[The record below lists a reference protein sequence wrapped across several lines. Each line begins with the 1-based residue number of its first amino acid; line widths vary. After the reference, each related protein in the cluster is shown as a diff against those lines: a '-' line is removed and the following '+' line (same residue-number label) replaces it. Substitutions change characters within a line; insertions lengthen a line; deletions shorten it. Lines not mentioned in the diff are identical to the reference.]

1 MPAVG
6 FRAPRRG
13 GRERARTEQPM
24 PTTAEREAAVF
35 MMSAGRLPLTL
46 VRGEGTKVWDDE
58 GNEYL
63 DFVAGIAS
71 DALGHSHPAVVGAAR
86 EQIGTLTH
94 VSNYFYTLPQLDLA
108 ERVLRLSGM
117 HRIFFVNSGA
127 EATEGAIK
135 IGRKWGRTR
144 RDGATEIIATTESF
158 HGRTLASV
166 SATGTPRY
174 SEPFGPVEGFRH
186 VPFNDADA
194 VRAAVGPQ
202 TAAVLVEPLQ
212 GEGGVNVADP
222 GYLRALREICDEHDL
237 LLMLD
242 EVQTGIG
249 RTGKM
254 FAFQHEGVTPD
265 VMALAKGLGSGVP
278 IGAIVASERGDILEP
293 GDHGSTFGGQPFTT
307 AVADAV
313 VRTVEEE
320 DLPAKAAERGAQLLD
335 GIRGLQDTHGVID
348 SARGMGLL
356 CAVQFNSDIGPALV
370 AACRER
376 GLICNVVKPNVL
388 RLVPPLT
395 VSADEIDAAVGIIGD
410 ALASLD

>member
-1 MPAVG
+1 
-6 FRAPRRG
+6 
-13 GRERARTEQPM
+13 M
-24 PTTAEREAAVF
+24 PTTAERESAVF
-35 MMSAGRLPLTL
+35 MMSAGRLPVTL
-46 VRGEGTKVWDDE
+46 VRGEGTRVWDEE
-58 GNEYL
+58 GASYL

-71 DALGHSHPAVVGAAR
+71 DSLGHCHPVIVDAIKSQG
-86 EQIGTLTH
+86 ETLLH

-108 ERVLRLSGM
+108 DAVLEASGM
-117 HRIFFVNSGA
+117 SRIFFCNSGA

-135 IGRKWGRTR
+135 IGRKWGMTR
-144 RDGATEIIATTESF
+144 KEGAYEIITMEQSF

-174 SEPFGPVEGFRH
+174 SEPFRRVDGFRH
-186 VPFNDADA
+186 VPFNDVAA

-202 TAAVLVEPLQ
+202 TAAILVEPLQ

-222 GYLRALREICDEHDL
+222 GYLAALREICDEHDL

-254 FAFQHEGVTPD
+254 FAWQHEDVQPD

-278 IGAIVASERGDILEP
+278 IGAVVANERGDILEP
-293 GDHGSTFGGQPFTT
+293 GDHGTTFGGQPFTC
-307 AVADAV
+307 AVANAT
-313 VRTVEEE
+313 VRHILAEGIPAQAAAKGEALMN
-320 DLPAKAAERGAQLLD
+320 DLRA
-335 GIRGLQDTHGVID
+335 LQDRHPTISEV
-348 SARGMGLL
+348 RGQGLL
-356 CAVQFNSDIGPALV
+356 VAIEFSAEIGPALV

-376 GLICNVVKPNVL
+376 GLLCNVVKPNTL

-395 VSADEIDAAVGIIGD
+395 VSEDELAEAVGIINA
-410 ALASLD
+410 ALAAVSD

>member
-1 MPAVG
+1 
-6 FRAPRRG
+6 
-13 GRERARTEQPM
+13 M
-24 PTTAEREAAVF
+24 PTTAERESAVF
-35 MMSAGRLPLTL
+35 MMSAGRLPVTL
-46 VRGEGTKVWDDE
+46 VRGEGTRVWDED
-58 GNEYL
+58 GADYL

-71 DALGHSHPAVVGAAR
+71 DSLGHCHPVIVDAIKSQG
-86 EQIGTLTH
+86 ETLLH

-108 ERVLRLSGM
+108 DAVLEASGM
-117 HRIFFVNSGA
+117 SRIFFCNSGA

-135 IGRKWGRTR
+135 IGRKWGMTR
-144 RDGATEIIATTESF
+144 KEGAYEIITMEQSF

-174 SEPFGPVEGFRH
+174 SEPFRRVDGFRH
-186 VPFNDADA
+186 VPFNDIDA

-202 TAAVLVEPLQ
+202 TAAILVEPLQ

-222 GYLRALREICDEHDL
+222 GYLAALREICDDHNL

-254 FAFQHEGVTPD
+254 FAWQHEDVQPD

-278 IGAIVASERGDILEP
+278 IGAIVANERGDILEP
-293 GDHGSTFGGQPFTT
+293 GDHGTTFGGQPFTC
-307 AVADAV
+307 AVANAT
-313 VRTVEEE
+313 VRHI
-320 DLPAKAAERGAQLLD
+320 LAERIPEQAAAKGEALMNDLCA
-335 GIRGLQDTHGVID
+335 LQDRHPTISEV
-348 SARGMGLL
+348 RGQGLL
-356 CAVQFNSDIGPALV
+356 VAIEFSTDLGPALV

-376 GLICNVVKPNVL
+376 GLLCNVVKPNTL

-395 VSADEIDAAVGIIGD
+395 VSDDELAEAVGIID
-410 ALASLD
+410 AALAAVSD

>member
-1 MPAVG
+1 
-6 FRAPRRG
+6 
-13 GRERARTEQPM
+13 M
-24 PTTAEREAAVF
+24 PTTAERESAVF
-35 MMSAGRLPLTL
+35 MMSAGRLPVTL
-46 VRGEGTKVWDDE
+46 VRGEGTRVWDED
-58 GNEYL
+58 GADYL

-71 DALGHSHPAVVGAAR
+71 DSLGHCHPVIVDAIKSQG
-86 EQIGTLTH
+86 ETLLH

-108 ERVLRLSGM
+108 DAVLEASGM
-117 HRIFFVNSGA
+117 SRIFFCNSGA

-135 IGRKWGRTR
+135 IGRKWGMTR
-144 RDGATEIIATTESF
+144 KEGAYEIITMEQSF

-174 SEPFGPVEGFRH
+174 SEPFRRVDGFRH
-186 VPFNDADA
+186 VPFNDIDA

-202 TAAVLVEPLQ
+202 TAAILVEPLQ

-222 GYLRALREICDEHDL
+222 GYLAALREICDEHNL

-254 FAFQHEGVTPD
+254 FAWQHEDVQPD

-278 IGAIVASERGDILEP
+278 IGAIVANERGDILEP
-293 GDHGSTFGGQPFTT
+293 GDHGTTFGGQPFTC
-307 AVADAV
+307 AVANAT
-313 VRTVEEE
+313 VRHILAEGIPEQAAAKGE
-320 DLPAKAAERGAQLLD
+320 ALMNDLRA
-335 GIRGLQDTHGVID
+335 LQDRHPAISEV
-348 SARGMGLL
+348 RGQGLL
-356 CAVQFNSDIGPALV
+356 VAIEFSAELGPALV

-376 GLICNVVKPNVL
+376 GLLCNVVKPNTL

-395 VSADEIDAAVGIIGD
+395 VSDDELAEAVGIID
-410 ALASLD
+410 AALAAVSD

>member
-1 MPAVG
+1 
-6 FRAPRRG
+6 
-13 GRERARTEQPM
+13 M
-24 PTTAEREAAVF
+24 PTTAERESAVF
-35 MMSAGRLPLTL
+35 MMSAGRLPVTL
-46 VRGEGTKVWDDE
+46 VRGEGTRVWDED
-58 GNEYL
+58 GADYL

-71 DALGHSHPAVVGAAR
+71 DSLGHCHPVIVDAIKSQG
-86 EQIGTLTH
+86 ETLLH

-108 ERVLRLSGM
+108 DAVLEASGM
-117 HRIFFVNSGA
+117 SRIFFCNSGA

-135 IGRKWGRTR
+135 IGRKWGMTR
-144 RDGATEIIATTESF
+144 KEGAYEIITMEQSF

-174 SEPFGPVEGFRH
+174 SEPFRRVDGFRH
-186 VPFNDADA
+186 VPFNDIDA

-202 TAAVLVEPLQ
+202 TAAILVEPLQ

-222 GYLRALREICDEHDL
+222 GYLAALREICDEHNL

-254 FAFQHEGVTPD
+254 FAWQHEDVQPD

-278 IGAIVASERGDILEP
+278 IGAVVANERGDILEP
-293 GDHGSTFGGQPFTT
+293 GDHGTTFGGQPFTC
-307 AVADAV
+307 AVANAT
-313 VRTVEEE
+313 VRHI
-320 DLPAKAAERGAQLLD
+320 LAERIPEQAAAKGEALMNDL
-335 GIRGLQDTHGVID
+335 RALQDRHPAISEV
-348 SARGMGLL
+348 RGQGLL
-356 CAVQFNSDIGPALV
+356 VAIEFSAELGPALV

-376 GLICNVVKPNVL
+376 RLLCNVVKPNTL

-395 VSADEIDAAVGIIGD
+395 VSDDELAEAVGIID
-410 ALASLD
+410 AALAAVSD

>member
-1 MPAVG
+1 
-6 FRAPRRG
+6 
-13 GRERARTEQPM
+13 M
-24 PTTAEREAAVF
+24 PTTAERESAVF
-35 MMSAGRLPLTL
+35 MMSAGRLPVTL
-46 VRGEGTKVWDDE
+46 VRGEGTRVWDED
-58 GNEYL
+58 GASYL

-71 DALGHSHPAVVGAAR
+71 DSLGHCHPVIVDAIKSQG
-86 EQIGTLTH
+86 ETLLH

-108 ERVLRLSGM
+108 DAVLEASGM
-117 HRIFFVNSGA
+117 SRIFFCNSGA

-135 IGRKWGRTR
+135 IGRKWGMTR
-144 RDGATEIIATTESF
+144 KEGAYEIITMEQSF

-174 SEPFGPVEGFRH
+174 SEPFRRVDGFRH
-186 VPFNDADA
+186 VPFNDIDA

-202 TAAVLVEPLQ
+202 TAAILVEPLQ

-222 GYLRALREICDEHDL
+222 GYLAALREICDEHNL

-254 FAFQHEGVTPD
+254 FAWQHEDVQPD

-278 IGAIVASERGDILEP
+278 IGAIVANERGDILEP
-293 GDHGSTFGGQPFTT
+293 GDHGTTFGGQPFTC
-307 AVADAV
+307 AVANAT
-313 VRTVEEE
+313 VRHI
-320 DLPAKAAERGAQLLD
+320 LAERIPEQAAAKGEALMNDL
-335 GIRGLQDTHGVID
+335 RALQDRHPTISEV
-348 SARGMGLL
+348 RGQGLL
-356 CAVQFNSDIGPALV
+356 VAIEFSAELGPALV

-376 GLICNVVKPNVL
+376 GLLCNVVKPNTL

-395 VSADEIDAAVGIIGD
+395 VSDDELAEAVGIID
-410 ALASLD
+410 AALAAVSD

>member
-1 MPAVG
+1 
-6 FRAPRRG
+6 
-13 GRERARTEQPM
+13 M

-117 HRIFFVNSGA
+117 SRIFFVNSGA

-265 VMALAKGLGSGVP
+265 VMALAKG
-278 IGAIVASERGDILEP
+278 
-293 GDHGSTFGGQPFTT
+293 
-307 AVADAV
+307 
-313 VRTVEEE
+313 
-320 DLPAKAAERGAQLLD
+320 
-335 GIRGLQDTHGVID
+335 D
-348 SARGMGLL
+348 S
-356 CAVQFNSDIGPALV
+356 
-370 AACRER
+370 
-376 GLICNVVKPNVL
+376 
-388 RLVPPLT
+388 
-395 VSADEIDAAVGIIGD
+395 SAYMT
-410 ALASLD
+410 LS

>member
-1 MPAVG
+1 
-6 FRAPRRG
+6 
-13 GRERARTEQPM
+13 M
-24 PTTAEREAAVF
+24 PTTAERESAVF
-35 MMSAGRLPLTL
+35 MMSAGRLPVTL
-46 VRGEGTKVWDDE
+46 VRGEGTRVWDEE
-58 GNEYL
+58 GDSYL

-71 DALGHSHPAVVGAAR
+71 DSLGHCHPVIVDAIKSQG
-86 EQIGTLTH
+86 ETLLH

-108 ERVLRLSGM
+108 DAVLDASGM
-117 HRIFFVNSGA
+117 SRIFFCNSGA

-135 IGRKWGRTR
+135 IGRKWGMTR
-144 RDGATEIIATTESF
+144 KEGAYEIITMEQSF

-174 SEPFGPVEGFRH
+174 SEPFRRVDGFRH
-186 VPFNDADA
+186 VPFNDVDA

-202 TAAVLVEPLQ
+202 TAAILVEPLQ

-222 GYLRALREICDEHDL
+222 GYLAALREICDEHDL

-254 FAFQHEGVTPD
+254 FAWQHEDVQPD

-278 IGAIVASERGDILEP
+278 IGAVVANERGDILEP
-293 GDHGSTFGGQPFTT
+293 GDHGTTFGGQPFTC
-307 AVADAV
+307 AVANAT
-313 VRTVEEE
+313 VRHILAEGIPEQAAAKGE
-320 DLPAKAAERGAQLLD
+320 ALMNDLRA
-335 GIRGLQDTHGVID
+335 LQDRHPTVNEV
-348 SARGMGLL
+348 RGQGLL
-356 CAVQFNSDIGPALV
+356 VAIEFSAEIGPALV

-376 GLICNVVKPNVL
+376 GLLCNVVKPNTL

-395 VSADEIDAAVGIIGD
+395 VSEDELAEAVGIID
-410 ALASLD
+410 AALAAVSD

>member
-1 MPAVG
+1 
-6 FRAPRRG
+6 
-13 GRERARTEQPM
+13 M
-24 PTTAEREAAVF
+24 PTTAERESAVF
-35 MMSAGRLPLTL
+35 MMSAGRLPVTL
-46 VRGEGTKVWDDE
+46 VRGEGTRVWDEE
-58 GNEYL
+58 GTSYL

-71 DALGHSHPAVVGAAR
+71 DSLGHCHPVIVDAIKSQG
-86 EQIGTLTH
+86 ETLLH

-108 ERVLRLSGM
+108 DAVLEASGM
-117 HRIFFVNSGA
+117 SRIFFCNSGA

-135 IGRKWGRTR
+135 IGRKWGMSRKE
-144 RDGATEIIATTESF
+144 GAYEIITMEQSF

-174 SEPFGPVEGFRH
+174 SEPFRRVDGFRH
-186 VPFNDADA
+186 VPFNDVAA

-202 TAAVLVEPLQ
+202 TAAILVEPLQ

-222 GYLRALREICDEHDL
+222 GYLAALREICDEHDL

-254 FAFQHEGVTPD
+254 FAWQHEDVQPD

-278 IGAIVASERGDILEP
+278 IGAVVANERGDILEP
-293 GDHGSTFGGQPFTT
+293 GDHGTTFGGQPFTC
-307 AVADAV
+307 AVANAT
-313 VRTVEEE
+313 VRHILAEGIPEQAAAKGE
-320 DLPAKAAERGAQLLD
+320 ALMNDLRA
-335 GIRGLQDTHGVID
+335 LQDRHPTINEV
-348 SARGMGLL
+348 RGQGLL
-356 CAVQFNSDIGPALV
+356 VAIEFSAEIGPALV

-376 GLICNVVKPNVL
+376 GLLCNVVKPNTL

-395 VSADEIDAAVGIIGD
+395 VSEDELAEAVGIID
-410 ALASLD
+410 AALAAVSD

>member
-1 MPAVG
+1 
-6 FRAPRRG
+6 
-13 GRERARTEQPM
+13 M
-24 PTTAEREAAVF
+24 PTTAERESAVF
-35 MMSAGRLPLTL
+35 MMSAGRLPVTL
-46 VRGEGTKVWDDE
+46 VRGEGTRVWDEE
-58 GNEYL
+58 GNSYL

-71 DALGHSHPAVVGAAR
+71 DSLGHCHPVIVDAIKSQG
-86 EQIGTLTH
+86 ETLLH

-108 ERVLRLSGM
+108 DAVLEASGM
-117 HRIFFVNSGA
+117 SRIFFCNSGA

-135 IGRKWGRTR
+135 IGRKWGMTR
-144 RDGATEIIATTESF
+144 KEGAYEIITMEQSF

-174 SEPFGPVEGFRH
+174 SEPFRRVDGFRH
-186 VPFNDADA
+186 VPFNDLAA

-202 TAAVLVEPLQ
+202 TAAILVEPLQ

-222 GYLRALREICDEHDL
+222 GYLAALREICDEHDL

-254 FAFQHEGVTPD
+254 FAWQHEDVQPD

-278 IGAIVASERGDILEP
+278 IGAVVANERGDILEP
-293 GDHGSTFGGQPFTT
+293 GDHGTTFGGQPFTC
-307 AVADAV
+307 AVANAT
-313 VRTVEEE
+313 VRHILAEGIPEQAAAKGETLMN
-320 DLPAKAAERGAQLLD
+320 DLRA
-335 GIRGLQDTHGVID
+335 LQDRHPAINEV
-348 SARGMGLL
+348 RGQGLL
-356 CAVQFNSDIGPALV
+356 LAIEFSAELGPALV

-376 GLICNVVKPNVL
+376 GLLCNVVKPNTL

-395 VSADEIDAAVGIIGD
+395 VSEDELAEAVGIID
-410 ALASLD
+410 AALAAVSD

>member
-1 MPAVG
+1 
-6 FRAPRRG
+6 
-13 GRERARTEQPM
+13 M

-35 MMSAGRLPLTL
+35 MMSAGRLPVTL

-71 DALGHSHPAVVGAAR
+71 DALGHSHPAVVEAAR

-127 EATEGAIK
+127 EATEAAIK

-144 RDGATEIIATTESF
+144 KNGATEIIAAHESF

-174 SEPFGPVEGFRH
+174 SEPFGPVAGFRH
-186 VPFNDADA
+186 VPFNDVEA
-194 VRAAVGPQ
+194 VRAAAGPE

-222 GYLRALREICDEHDL
+222 GYLRALREICDEQDM

-254 FAFQHEGVTPD
+254 FAFQHEGAMPD

-278 IGAIVASERGDILEP
+278 VGAVVASERGDILEP

-307 AVADAV
+307 AVANAV

-320 DLPAKAAERGAQLLD
+320 DLAGAAERRGAQLMD
-335 GIRGLQDTHGVID
+335 GLRGLQDTHGAIAEV
-348 SARGMGLL
+348 RGQGLL
-356 CAVQFNSDIGPALV
+356 VAVRFTGEIGPALV
-370 AACRER
+370 AAARER
-376 GLICNVVKPNVL
+376 GLLCNVVKPDVL

-395 VSADEIDAAVGIIGD
+395 VSEDEIDAAIGIIGD
-410 ALASLD
+410 ALAEIG

>member
-1 MPAVG
+1 
-6 FRAPRRG
+6 
-13 GRERARTEQPM
+13 M
-24 PTTAEREAAVF
+24 PTTAERESAVF
-35 MMSAGRLPLTL
+35 MMSAGRLPVTL
-46 VRGEGTKVWDDE
+46 VRGEGTRVWDEE
-58 GNEYL
+58 GASYL

-71 DALGHSHPAVVGAAR
+71 DSLGHCHPVIVDAIKSQG
-86 EQIGTLTH
+86 ETLLH

-108 ERVLRLSGM
+108 DAVLEASGM
-117 HRIFFVNSGA
+117 SRIFFCNSGA

-135 IGRKWGRTR
+135 IGRKWGMTR
-144 RDGATEIIATTESF
+144 KEGAYEIITMEQSF

-174 SEPFGPVEGFRH
+174 SEPFRRVDGFRH
-186 VPFNDADA
+186 VPFNDVAA

-202 TAAVLVEPLQ
+202 TAAILVEPLQ

-222 GYLRALREICDEHDL
+222 GYLAALREICDEHNL

-254 FAFQHEGVTPD
+254 FAWQHEDVQPD

-278 IGAIVASERGDILEP
+278 IGAVVANERGDILEP
-293 GDHGSTFGGQPFTT
+293 GDHGTTFGGQPFTC
-307 AVADAV
+307 AVANAT
-313 VRTVEEE
+313 VRHILAEGIPEQAAAKGE
-320 DLPAKAAERGAQLLD
+320 ALMNDLRA
-335 GIRGLQDTHGVID
+335 LQDRHPTINEV
-348 SARGMGLL
+348 RGQGLL
-356 CAVQFNSDIGPALV
+356 VAIEFSAEIGPALV

-376 GLICNVVKPNVL
+376 GLLCNVVKPNTL

-395 VSADEIDAAVGIIGD
+395 VSEDELAEAVGIID
-410 ALASLD
+410 AALAAVGD

>member
-1 MPAVG
+1 
-6 FRAPRRG
+6 
-13 GRERARTEQPM
+13 M

-71 DALGHSHPAVVGAAR
+71 DALGHSHPAVVETAQA
-86 EQIGTLTH
+86 QIATLTH

-108 ERVLRLSGM
+108 ERVLRLSRM

-144 RDGATEIIATTESF
+144 RDGATEIITATESF

-194 VRAAVGPQ
+194 VRAAIGPQ

-212 GEGGVNVADP
+212 GEGGVNVADA
-222 GYLRALREICDEHDL
+222 GYLKALRGICDEHDL

-249 RTGKM
+249 RTGEM
-254 FAFQHEGVTPD
+254 FAFQHEGIMPD

-293 GDHGSTFGGQPFTT
+293 GDHGSTFGGQPFTA

-320 DLPAKAAERGAQLLD
+320 DLPAKAAERGAQLMD
-335 GIRGLQDTHGVID
+335 AIRALQDTRGEISEV
-348 SARGMGLL
+348 RGMGLL
-356 CAVQFNSDIGPALV
+356 VAVQFNADIGPALV

-395 VSADEIDAAVGIIGD
+395 VSAEEIDAAAGIIGD

>member
-1 MPAVG
+1 
-6 FRAPRRG
+6 
-13 GRERARTEQPM
+13 M
-24 PTTAEREAAVF
+24 PTTAERESAVF
-35 MMSAGRLPLTL
+35 MMSAGRLPVTL
-46 VRGEGTKVWDDE
+46 VRGEGTRVWDED
-58 GNEYL
+58 GASYL

-71 DALGHSHPAVVGAAR
+71 DSLGHCHPVIVDAIKSQG
-86 EQIGTLTH
+86 ETLLH

-108 ERVLRLSGM
+108 DAVLEASGM
-117 HRIFFVNSGA
+117 SRIFFCNSGA

-135 IGRKWGRTR
+135 IGRKWGMTR
-144 RDGATEIIATTESF
+144 KEGAYEIITMEQSF

-174 SEPFGPVEGFRH
+174 SEPFRRVDGFRH
-186 VPFNDADA
+186 VPFNDIDA

-202 TAAVLVEPLQ
+202 TAAILVEPLQ

-222 GYLRALREICDEHDL
+222 GYLAALREICDEHNL

-254 FAFQHEGVTPD
+254 FAWQHEDVQPD

-278 IGAIVASERGDILEP
+278 IGAIVANERGDILEP
-293 GDHGSTFGGQPFTT
+293 GDHGTTFGGQPFTC
-307 AVADAV
+307 AVANAT
-313 VRTVEEE
+313 VRHI
-320 DLPAKAAERGAQLLD
+320 LAERIPEQAAAKGEALMNDL
-335 GIRGLQDTHGVID
+335 RALQDRHPAISEV
-348 SARGMGLL
+348 RGQGLL
-356 CAVQFNSDIGPALV
+356 VAIEFSAELGPALV

-376 GLICNVVKPNVL
+376 GLLCNVVKPNTL

-395 VSADEIDAAVGIIGD
+395 VSDDELAEAVGIID
-410 ALASLD
+410 AALAAVSD